1 MEEDAPAVTEEPTH
15 EEQPETKPEEPTAP
29 EPQEEKVNT

>member
-15 EEQPETKPEEPTAP
+15 EEQPETKPESPP
-29 EPQEEKVNT
+29 HQNHRKRR